1 MCHLFFVIPSNNY
14 YNYTKT
20 DIKII
25 ETDIKIIGRSVDEST
40 RLPSNE
46 LKREFFRRV
55 HARLGGG
62 GGGRNSCRLKR
73 KEKVVT
79 GGYLVE

>member
-1 MCHLFFVIPSNNY
+1 MCHLFFVSSVIPSNNY

-46 LKREFFRRV
+46 LKREFFDV
-55 HARLGGG
+55 FSTLA
-62 GGGRNSCRLKR
+62 
-73 KEKVVT
+73 
-79 GGYLVE
+79 